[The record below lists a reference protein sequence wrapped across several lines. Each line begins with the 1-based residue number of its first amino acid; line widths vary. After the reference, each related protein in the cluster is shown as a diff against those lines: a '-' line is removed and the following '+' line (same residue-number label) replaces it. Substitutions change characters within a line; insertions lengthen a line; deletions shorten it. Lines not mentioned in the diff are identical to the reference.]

1 MNQVPGHSARS
12 LTYGSIML
20 RVHSGYRASETESD
34 VTRDSKVSS
43 PLDSFRCER
52 LSVQCCLCTHEILQK
67 DIDVTKEEL
76 AWNFG

>member
-52 LSVQCCLCTHEILQK
+52 LCSVLFVHTRDTAK
-67 DIDVTKEEL
+67 R
-76 AWNFG
+76 